1 MRAGKRFRAGLRNGI
16 TGWGILSSI
25 GCTSWEVVSPSP
37 EEYLKTHTPEE
48 ARVTRVDSTRIVLRA
63 PKIQADSIVGTVGG
77 GMKADDPLRI
87 TGVPLA
93 EVGAVEVSHTEAGAV
108 LAAVGVGMILLAA
121 IAAASGATD
130 FGPSE

>member
-1 MRAGKRFRAGLRNGI
+1 MRAGKPFRAGLRKAI
-16 TGWGILSSI
+16 TGWGIVGSM
-25 GCTSWEVVSPSP
+25 GCRSWQVVSPSP
-37 EEYLKTHTPEE
+37 EEYLRTHTPEQV
-48 ARVTRVDSTRIVLRA
+48 RVTRVDSTRIVLRA

-93 EVGAVEVSHTEAGAV
+93 GVGSVEVSHTETGMV
-108 LAAVGVGMILLAA
+108 LAAVGVGMILFLA
-121 IAAASGATD
+121 IVGASGAMD